1 MKEFEELLTR
11 GVGEVFV
18 KAEFEKALKLGKP
31 LRIYYGVDPSG
42 PVIHLGHAVHLR
54 KLQELQKLGHKI
66 IFLIGD
72 FTGMIGDPTDRNAVR
87 QPLTREKVLENAKTY
102 QRQVEKFLDFGG
114 KNPVEVRFNSEWND
128 VLTFKDL
135 IELSSRFT
143 VQQLLERDMYQKRL
157 MDQKPIG
164 LHEFLYPVVQGYDA
178 VMLDADVQIG
188 GTDQT
193 FNMLQGRQL
202 MRSMKDKLQ
211 MVMTLTLLE
220 GTDGRKMSKSFNNVI
235 AIEDTPNEMFG
246 KVMSLKDE
254 LIIQYFTLT
263 TDLSVA
269 EVNKIGKQLDEGMNP
284 RDAKVML
291 GKEIVKLY
299 HNEKAAEAAHVAF
312 QQVFVKNE
320 IPDDIT
326 EIEVMEKNWP
336 LAELLHQTGLV
347 SSKTEGRRMIEQGGV
362 RVDGAVIGDREA
374 TLRPKSGMVI
384 QVGKRK
390 FIKIK

>member
-18 KAEFEKALKLGKP
+18 KAELEKALKLGKP

-42 PVIHLGHAVHLR
+42 PMIHLGHAVHLR
-54 KLQELQKLGHKI
+54 KLAQLQKLGHKI

-72 FTGMIGDPTDRNAVR
+72 FTGMIGDPTDRNAIR
-87 QPLTREKVLENAKTY
+87 QPLTREQVLENAATY

-128 VLTFKDL
+128 ALGFKDL
-135 IELSSRFT
+135 IQLSSSFT
-143 VQQLLERDMYQKRL
+143 VQQLLERDMFQNRL
-157 MDQKPIG
+157 KEQKPIG

-235 AIEDTPNEMFG
+235 AVEDAPNEMFG

-254 LIIQYFTLT
+254 LIIQYLTLT
-263 TDLSVA
+263 TDVSLVEIA
-269 EVNKIGKQLDEGMNP
+269 KIEKQLAEGMNP
-284 RDAKVML
+284 RDAKVRL
-291 GKEIVKLY
+291 GKEIVTLY
-299 HNEKAAEAAHVAF
+299 HSEKAAEEAYQAF

-320 IPDDIT
+320 LPD
-326 EIEVMEKNWP
+326 EMEEVELLDKNWP
-336 LAELLHQTGLV
+336 LAELLHQSGLV
-347 SSKTEGRRMIEQGGV
+347 NSKTEGRRMIEQGGV

-374 TLRPKSGMVI
+374 TVRPKPGMVF

-390 FIKIK
+390 FIKVK

>member
-11 GVGEVFV
+11 GVSEVFV
-18 KAEFEKALKLGKP
+18 RAELEKALKVGKP

-42 PVIHLGHAVHLR
+42 PMIHLGHAVHLR
-54 KLQELQKLGHKI
+54 KLAELQKLGHKI

-87 QPLTREKVLENAKTY
+87 QPLTREQVLENAKTY

-157 MDQKPIG
+157 TEQKPIG

-202 MRSMKDKLQ
+202 MRSLKDKLQ

-235 AIEDTPNEMFG
+235 AIEDAPNDMFG

-254 LIIQYFTLT
+254 LIVQYFTLA
-263 TDLSVA
+263 TDLPLS
-269 EVNKIGKQLDEGMNP
+269 EVGKIEKQLKEGLNP
-284 RDAKVML
+284 RDAKVQL
-291 GKEIVKLY
+291 GKEIVGLY
-299 HNEKAAEAAHVAF
+299 HGEKAAEAAYAAF

-320 IPDDIT
+320 IPDDIA
-326 EIEVMEKNWP
+326 EVEVMEKNWP

-347 SSKTEGRRMIEQGGV
+347 TSRSEGRRMIEQGGV

-374 TLRPKSGMVI
+374 TLRPKSGTVI

>member
-18 KAEFEKALKLGKP
+18 KAELEKALKLGKP

-42 PVIHLGHAVHLR
+42 PMIHLGHAVHLR
-54 KLQELQKLGHKI
+54 KLALLQKLGHKI

-87 QPLTREKVLENAKTY
+87 QPLTREQVLENAATY

-128 VLTFKDL
+128 ALGFKDL
-135 IELSSRFT
+135 IQLSSGFT
-143 VQQLLERDMYQKRL
+143 VQQLLERDMFQNRL
-157 MDQKPIG
+157 KEQKPIG

-202 MRSMKDKLQ
+202 MRSMRNKLQ

-235 AIEDTPNEMFG
+235 AVEDAPNEMFG

-263 TDLSVA
+263 TDVVLS
-269 EVNKIGKQLDEGMNP
+269 EVKKIEKQLAEGMNP
-284 RDAKVML
+284 RDAKVKL

-299 HNEKAAEAAHVAF
+299 HSEKEAEEAYLAF

-320 IPDDIT
+320 LPD
-326 EIEVMEKNWP
+326 EMEEVEVLDKNWP
-336 LAELLHQTGLV
+336 LAELLHHADLV

-374 TLRPKSGMVI
+374 TVRPKSGTVF